1 MDAGMEASWALP
13 LLLLRIARQFPQ
25 ATMAIEMVDFAHL
38 ARVARSLPF
47 LSGGSDSG
55 TGPGPVAR
63 LGRTTACTD
72 LLHASRLQPARQDE
86 RMKTVFTTGEAAKI
100 CKVSQQTIIRCFD
113 NGQLKGFRVPGS
125 RFRRIPREALY
136 KFMRDNGI
144 PTDALESGKR
154 KVLLVD
160 DDAELVELMN
170 KFLDEDGRFEVR
182 IASNGFDAGMMVKEY
197 RLDII
202 VLDVMLPDING
213 KEVCH
218 RVRADTTLEDVR
230 ILCISGMI
238 EEDKIQELRLSGAD
252 DFLHKPF
259 DIENLIDR
267 MCGLL
272 EIEPVSALA

>member
-1 MDAGMEASWALP
+1 MG
-13 LLLLRIARQFPQ
+13 
-25 ATMAIEMVDFAHL
+25 
-38 ARVARSLPF
+38 
-47 LSGGSDSG
+47 
-55 TGPGPVAR
+55 
-63 LGRTTACTD
+63 
-72 LLHASRLQPARQDE
+72 E

-136 KFMRDNGI
+136 KFMKDNGI

-160 DDAELVELMN
+160 DDHELVELMS
-170 KFLDEDGRFEVR
+170 KVLDEDGRFEVR

-197 RLDII
+197 RPDMI

-218 RVRADTTLEDVR
+218 RVRADPTLEDVR

-259 DIENLIDR
+259 DIEELIDR
-267 MCGLL
+267 MCALL
-272 EIEPVSALA
+272 EIEPASTPA

>member
-1 MDAGMEASWALP
+1 ME
-13 LLLLRIARQFPQ
+13 RRARGHIR
-25 ATMAIEMVDFAHL
+25 ATGL
-38 ARVARSLPF
+38 GQ
-47 LSGGSDSG
+47 SG
-55 TGPGPVAR
+55 V
-63 LGRTTACTD
+63 
-72 LLHASRLQPARQDE
+72 DE

-136 KFMRDNGI
+136 KFMKDNGI

-160 DDAELVELMN
+160 DDVELVELMT
-170 KFLDEDGRFEVR
+170 KVLEEDGRFEVR
-182 IASNGFDAGMMVKEY
+182 VATTGFDAGMMVKEY
-197 RLDII
+197 RPDLI

-213 KEVCH
+213 REVCH
-218 RVRADTTLEDVR
+218 RVRDDKTLEDVR

-238 EEDKIQELRLSGAD
+238 EEERIQELKLSGAD

-259 DIENLIDR
+259 DIEELIDR

-272 EIEPVSALA
+272 EIEPASTPA

>member
-1 MDAGMEASWALP
+1 
-13 LLLLRIARQFPQ
+13 
-25 ATMAIEMVDFAHL
+25 MV
-38 ARVARSLPF
+38 
-47 LSGGSDSG
+47 
-55 TGPGPVAR
+55 
-63 LGRTTACTD
+63 
-72 LLHASRLQPARQDE
+72 E

-136 KFMRDNGI
+136 KFMKDNGI

-160 DDAELVELMN
+160 DDAELVEVMTR
-170 KFLDEDGRFEVR
+170 FIEDDGRFEVR
-182 IASNGFDAGMMVKEY
+182 VASNGFDAGMMVKEY
-197 RLDII
+197 RPDVI

-230 ILCISGMI
+230 ILCISGMV
-238 EEDKIQELRLSGAD
+238 EEDKVQELRLSGAD

-259 DIENLIDR
+259 DVDVLIDR
-267 MCGLL
+267 MCALL
-272 EIEPVSALA
+272 EIEPASLPA

>member
-1 MDAGMEASWALP
+1 
-13 LLLLRIARQFPQ
+13 
-25 ATMAIEMVDFAHL
+25 
-38 ARVARSLPF
+38 
-47 LSGGSDSG
+47 
-55 TGPGPVAR
+55 
-63 LGRTTACTD
+63 
-72 LLHASRLQPARQDE
+72 
-86 RMKTVFTTGEAAKI
+86 MKTVFTTGEAAKI

-136 KFMRDNGI
+136 KFMKDNGI

-160 DDAELVELMN
+160 DDNELVELMT
-170 KFLDEDGRFEVR
+170 KVLEEDGRFEVR
-182 IASNGFDAGMMVKEY
+182 VAGNGFDAGMMVKEY
-197 RLDII
+197 RPDLI

-218 RVRADTTLEDVR
+218 RVRSDNTLEDVR

-259 DIENLIDR
+259 DIEELIER
-267 MCGLL
+267 MCTLL
-272 EIEPVSALA
+272 EIEPASTTA

>member
-1 MDAGMEASWALP
+1 
-13 LLLLRIARQFPQ
+13 
-25 ATMAIEMVDFAHL
+25 
-38 ARVARSLPF
+38 
-47 LSGGSDSG
+47 
-55 TGPGPVAR
+55 
-63 LGRTTACTD
+63 
-72 LLHASRLQPARQDE
+72 
-86 RMKTVFTTGEAAKI
+86 MKTVFTTGEAAKI

-125 RFRRIPREALY
+125 RFRRIPREMLY
-136 KFMRDNGI
+136 KFMKDNGI

-160 DDAELVELMN
+160 DDADLLKLMTDV
-170 KFLDEDGRFEVR
+170 LEEDGRFEVR
-182 IASNGFDAGMMVKEY
+182 VASNGFDAGMMVKEY
-197 RLDII
+197 RPDMI

-218 RVRADTTLEDVR
+218 RVRADSTLEDVR

-238 EEDKIQELRLSGAD
+238 EEDKVQELRLSGAD

-259 DIENLIDR
+259 DIEELIDR

-272 EIEPVSALA
+272 EIEPASTTA

>member
-1 MDAGMEASWALP
+1 
-13 LLLLRIARQFPQ
+13 
-25 ATMAIEMVDFAHL
+25 
-38 ARVARSLPF
+38 
-47 LSGGSDSG
+47 
-55 TGPGPVAR
+55 
-63 LGRTTACTD
+63 
-72 LLHASRLQPARQDE
+72 
-86 RMKTVFTTGEAAKI
+86 MKTVFTTGEAAKI

-136 KFMRDNGI
+136 KFMKDNGI

-160 DDAELVELMN
+160 DDVELVELMT
-170 KFLDEDGRFEVR
+170 KVLEEDGRFEVR
-182 IASNGFDAGMMVKEY
+182 VATTGFDAGMMVKEY
-197 RLDII
+197 RPDLI

-213 KEVCH
+213 KEVCR
-218 RVRADTTLEDVR
+218 RVRDDDSLEDVR

-238 EEDKIQELRLSGAD
+238 EEDKIQELKLHGAD

-259 DIENLIDR
+259 DIEELIDR

-272 EIEPVSALA
+272 EIEVGTASA

>member
-1 MDAGMEASWALP
+1 
-13 LLLLRIARQFPQ
+13 
-25 ATMAIEMVDFAHL
+25 
-38 ARVARSLPF
+38 
-47 LSGGSDSG
+47 
-55 TGPGPVAR
+55 
-63 LGRTTACTD
+63 
-72 LLHASRLQPARQDE
+72 
-86 RMKTVFTTGEAAKI
+86 MKTVFTTGEAAKI

-125 RFRRIPREALY
+125 KFRRIPREALY
-136 KFMRDNGI
+136 KFMKDNSI

-160 DDAELVELMN
+160 DDAELVELMS
-170 KFLDEDGRFEVR
+170 KVLEEDGRFEVR

-197 RLDII
+197 RPDLI

-218 RVRADTTLEDVR
+218 RVRGDSSLEDVR

-259 DIENLIDR
+259 EIEYLIER
-267 MCGLL
+267 MCNLL
-272 EIEPVSALA
+272 EIEPATTA